1 MSNLLLL
8 DEVCAVLNAT
18 QGECDGDALREA
30 ERHIRRVL
38 GKRLCY
44 GAAIE
49 PTPTWESKAEAIH
62 TVMTIKR
69 HNEACTATSVV
80 VTVFTGGALS
90 SSPCDRAGNIQFLYT
105 GGGKAF
111 KFIRHDTE
119 RQTFT
124 ADDFCADS
132 FPYKPHEFACT
143 QSECGTLALV
153 KGDAKATFVT
163 DSVCMVSAGR
173 IDDLRLYTDRAKLVY
188 DLVTLF
194 EEIISFDDRGMRD
207 RIFRAL
213 L

>member
-18 QGECDGDALREA
+18 QGEHDGDVLREA

-44 GAAIE
+44 GASIE
-49 PTPTWESKAEAIH
+49 PTPVWESKAEAIR

-69 HNEACTATSVV
+69 HNAACVATNIA

-90 SSPCDRAGNIQFLYT
+90 SSPRDRAGNIQFLYT
-105 GGGKAF
+105 GNGKAF
-111 KFIRHDTE
+111 KFIRHDAE
-119 RQTFT
+119 QHAFT
-124 ADDFCADS
+124 ADDFYADC
-132 FPYKPHEFACT
+132 FPYKSHEVACM

-153 KGDAKATFVT
+153 KGDAKATFVA

-173 IDDLRLYTDRAKLVY
+173 IEDLRLYPDRAKMVY